1 LPSDKVYIYHVVAVL
16 LAKDAQTDFD
26 NLPATIQARVNRV
39 IERLGHW
46 PDVSGAKPLR
56 GEWVGHFRIRT
67 GDWRVLFRPITPVL
81 LVVRI
86 KHRSEVYED

>member
-1 LPSDKVYIYHVVAVL
+1 VVAVL
-16 LAKDAQTDFD
+16 LAKDAQADFD

-39 IERLGHW
+39 IERLAHW
-46 PDVSGAKPLR
+46 PAVSGTKQLR
-56 GEWVGHFRIRT
+56 GDWKGHFRIRT
-67 GDWRVLFRPITPVL
+67 GDWRVIVRPVTPVL